1 MILFRGSSSIALAE
15 GAVRESFRAFSG
27 ACFGYCPLFLVGL
40 DSSASVGAQT
50 QWNGLLGSSQRN
62 EREIAV

>member
-27 ACFGYCPLFLVGL
+27 ACFEYCPLFLAGL
-40 DSSASVGAQT
+40 DSSASVGFKHK
-50 QWNGLLGSSQRN
+50 GMGSWQF
-62 EREIAV
+62 EEK